1 MLMSFFSAGKSL
13 FRDFFFCETCVTTY
27 SQVIVFVVRGSERE
41 RRGVTV
47 AQLYFGCPVLCNGD
61 VWIYF
66 KLRTRGR

>member
-1 MLMSFFSAGKSL
+1 M
-13 FRDFFFCETCVTTY
+13 Y